1 MSNNAAFSSGATT
14 VTKDLKQFKER
25 ALSQGFGALSITVP
39 GKYQAL
45 DSVNAPL
52 LDSARALGSQLQ
64 FTVSELDEIIC
75 RMNALSTGSL
85 EERDCALGPRTK
97 KRKHCDHQLDAK
109 TIGSE
114 PSNTSSGY
122 AILETMNHLLKL
134 ECEALVQIT
143 DDAKLW
149 VIFSGD
155 CNTDSS
161 EDLIAELHRAQASA
175 LNLRSSP
182 QSDYLKRAKLCND
195 IMAYP
200 GTPDYMS
207 ALREFDDERL
217 FLARQRLK
225 DLQNIYIVLAESVQQ
240 TGIVGHGLL

>member
-1 MSNNAAFSSGATT
+1 MLYYLLESLELDWRTALT
-14 VTKDLKQFKER
+14 LHLQQFKEG

-39 GKYQAL
+39 GKVCGRIYQSWLIPATQYQAL

-122 AILETMNHLLKL
+122 TILETMNHLLKL

-143 DDAKLW
+143 VRL
-149 VIFSGD
+149 VI
-155 CNTDSS
+155 
-161 EDLIAELHRAQASA
+161 
-175 LNLRSSP
+175 
-182 QSDYLKRAKLCND
+182 
-195 IMAYP
+195 
-200 GTPDYMS
+200 
-207 ALREFDDERL
+207 
-217 FLARQRLK
+217 
-225 DLQNIYIVLAESVQQ
+225 
-240 TGIVGHGLL
+240 